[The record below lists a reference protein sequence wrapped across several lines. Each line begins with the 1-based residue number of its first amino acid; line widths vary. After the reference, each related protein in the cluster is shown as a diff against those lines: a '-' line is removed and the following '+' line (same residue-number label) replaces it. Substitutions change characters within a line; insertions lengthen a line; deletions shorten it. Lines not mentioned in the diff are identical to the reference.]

1 MDEWVAGTVSCGVS
15 CASHAASAASAD
27 GKPCVVRPA
36 AWKHHPP
43 DALSKKTPTKTSAG
57 GMGGAMA

>member
-1 MDEWVAGTVSCGVS
+1 MDEWVAGTVTCGDS

-43 DALSKKTPTKTSAG
+43 EAVSKKIPTKTSGG
-57 GMGGAMA
+57 GMGAMA